1 MRRMT
6 RVVLCLAALTA
17 VIAATAS
24 TATAATGVMAW
35 GDNAQGELGDG
46 TTRHS
51 TVPLTLAVPVE
62 VTQVSGGDEFS
73 LALLSNGTVE
83 AWGGNAGGELGN
95 GTFEG
100 SKTPVLVKGLS
111 EVAEVSAGEFHGLA
125 RLKNGTVVAWG
136 ANPTGDLGNGTTTSS
151 NEFVAVEGLKE
162 VVAVAAGVESSFAL
176 LASGEVMAWGSNLGG
191 RLGTGSSSGPETC
204 VVKEGKKSHSIGCAL
219 KPVKISGISEATA
232 ISAGGSGAMAL
243 LAGGT
248 VETWGLNDLGELGN
262 GSETGP
268 EKCPVVEEGIEF
280 KIPCSQ
286 SPVAVS
292 GLSEVTAI
300 AAGGAHSLALLS
312 NHTVKAWGDN
322 QQGQVGDGSTSGPET
337 CKEPLVEEEKVE
349 ENSLPCSRTPVAVS
363 GLSEVASISG
373 GAVFSLALLKTGRV
387 RSWGRGSNGELANGS
402 THGPEE
408 CPEFLGASI
417 VFKVGCSRTPVAV
430 LEMTQEPVAQ
440 IAAGAFHGL
449 AIGPPGPVVSNVSP
463 VTGSPAGGE
472 TVKITGAHLAG
483 ASSVKFG
490 ANSATILTDTE
501 TEITVTS
508 PAGAA
513 GTVHV
518 VVTTPSGTIP
528 NSSLTSVVSRYS
540 YVKSAAPELGRCVK
554 VAKGAG
560 KFSNAV
566 CTTEKAEGSYEWVPG
581 TVKSHFTLAGAETAT
596 LETVTKTKITCTA
609 QSGSGEYNGT
619 KEVANVVLK
628 LTGCVLGTQKC
639 TSSGATVGEVVTN
652 GLEGSLGW
660 QEFETSSAAL
670 DLQATGGGGPIA
682 SFICGGTVV
691 AIQGSVVVPV
701 KANKMVEST
710 TLKFAQSKGKQ
721 KPEQLEG
728 EPIDVLETSFFGGG
742 FEQTGLGVTLTQ
754 TNEEAVEINAVV

>member
-1 MRRMT
+1 M
-6 RVVLCLAALTA
+6 V
-17 VIAATAS
+17 
-24 TATAATGVMAW
+24 
-35 GDNAQGELGDG
+35 
-46 TTRHS
+46 
-51 TVPLTLAVPVE
+51 
-62 VTQVSGGDEFS
+62 
-73 LALLSNGTVE
+73 
-83 AWGGNAGGELGN
+83 
-95 GTFEG
+95 
-100 SKTPVLVKGLS
+100 
-111 EVAEVSAGEFHGLA
+111 
-125 RLKNGTVVAWG
+125 
-136 ANPTGDLGNGTTTSS
+136 
-151 NEFVAVEGLKE
+151 
-162 VVAVAAGVESSFAL
+162 
-176 LASGEVMAWGSNLGG
+176 
-191 RLGTGSSSGPETC
+191 
-204 VVKEGKKSHSIGCAL
+204 
-219 KPVKISGISEATA
+219 
-232 ISAGGSGAMAL
+232 L

-248 VETWGLNDLGELGN
+248 VENWGQNVLGDLGD

-268 EKCPVVEEGIEF
+268 EKCPMVEEGIEF
-280 KIPCSQ
+280 KIACSA

-300 AAGGAHSLALLS
+300 AAGGEHRMALLS

-373 GAVFSLALLKTGRV
+373 GAVYSLALLKNGRV
-387 RSWGRGSNGELANGS
+387 RSWGRGGNGELANGA

-408 CPEFLGASI
+408 CPEFLGPL
-417 VFKVGCSRTPVAV
+417 VFKVGCSRTPVAA

-449 AIGPPGPVVSNVSP
+449 AIGAPGPVVSSVSP
-463 VTGSPAGGE
+463 VTGPPAGGE
-472 TVKITGAHLAG
+472 MVKITGAHLAG

-490 ANSATILTDTE
+490 TNSATILSDTE

-528 NSSLTSVVSRYS
+528 NSSLTGAVSRYS
-540 YVKSAAPELGRCVK
+540 YVKSAAPEFGRCVK

-609 QSGSGEYNGT
+609 QSGSGQYSGT

-639 TSSGATVGEVVTN
+639 TSSGAAVGEVVTN

-660 QEFETSSAAL
+660 QEFETGSAAL

-682 SFICGGTVV
+682 SFICGGTLV

-701 KANKMVEST
+701 KANKMLEST
-710 TLKFAQSKGKQ
+710 TLKFTQSKGKQ

-754 TNEEAVEINAVV
+754 TSEEAVEINAAV